1 MGVTTVTTV
10 TGLPIISF
18 HARARVADYR
28 DKPVTVVTVVT
39 PPSAHLY
46 VLARGAA
53 DRKPVTPQG
62 GGLETGLQSPQN
74 RTGSSLCNAIKIPRR
89 GFPIRRH
96 LAREVQ
102 K

>member
-39 PPSAHLY
+39 PPSAHPY
-46 VLARGAA
+46 ALARGAA
-53 DRKPVTPQG
+53 DRKPVTPRGVDSKPARKAPEPHRQFPVRWD
-62 GGLETGLQSPQN
+62 Q
-74 RTGSSLCNAIKIPRR
+74 IPRR
-89 GFPIRRH
+89 GLPI
-96 LAREVQ
+96 LTALGPGGPP
-102 K
+102 

>member
-39 PPSAHLY
+39 PPSAHCTPS
-46 VLARGAA
+46 RAA
-53 DRKPVTPQG
+53 QRI
-62 GGLETGLQSPQN
+62 ES
-74 RTGSSLCNAIKIPRR
+74 R
-89 GFPIRRH
+89 
-96 LAREVQ
+96 
-102 K
+102 